1 MKVLDYLEC
10 LNETETLGICLFLPQ
25 SYLSGSIV
33 SETKQ
38 RQPPTIVPTQPY
50 SSRLINKWEDI
61 VGWRRGVE
69 MGGVEQLD
77 CSDWIDNERRRLHS
91 NNL

>member
-1 MKVLDYLEC
+1 MKVLDYLVEC
-10 LNETETLGICLFLPQ
+10 LNETETLGICIFLPQ

-38 RQPPTIVPTQPY
+38 LNHPP
-50 SSRLINKWEDI
+50 RDGWEDI
-61 VGWRRGVE
+61 VGWRRGVALFYIV
-69 MGGVEQLD
+69 GGVEQLD

-91 NNL
+91 NNF